1 MIDTRLTAKEVEV
14 LALVAQGHDAKSAAR
29 ELEVSTHTI
38 YERLRRAREKL
49 GASNS
54 REAARMFFGRNAAAP
69 DPVSDYVLEDSASAA
84 LAIKVPAACDHHSGG
99 EEARPAIYRA
109 RTIVRAALD
118 ELPLRPAGQQRFEA
132 SGIERIRLIGELSAR
147 LAVAFVS
154 ISLAALVISN
164 LVGN

>member
-54 REAARMFFGRNAAAP
+54 REAARMFFGRNHSAP
-69 DPVSDYVLEDSASAA
+69 DPASDYVLQDSASAA
-84 LAIKVPAACDHHSGG
+84 LAIKVPADCDHHSGG
-99 EEARPAIYRA
+99 KEARPSMYRA
-109 RTIVRAALD
+109 RTIVRAALE
-118 ELPLRPAGQQRFEA
+118 ELPLRPSGQQRFEA
-132 SGIERIRLIGELSAR
+132 SGTERIRLIGELSAR

>member
-1 MIDTRLTAKEVEV
+1 MSDTRLTAKEIEV
-14 LALVAQGHDAKSAAR
+14 LALVAQGHDAKSAAL

-54 REAARMFFGRNAAAP
+54 REAARMFFGRSADSATP
-69 DPVSDYVLEDSASAA
+69 TSEYVLSDSASPGIAM
-84 LAIKVPAACDHHSGG
+84 LTTNHRNSLEKNDEGPG
-99 EEARPAIYRA
+99 RPYLA
-109 RTIVRAALD
+109 RTIVKAAMS
-118 ELPLRPAGQQRFEA
+118 ELPIRTKGEQRFEA
-132 SGIERIRLIGELSAR
+132 SGLERIRLIGELSAR

-164 LVGN
+164 LLSQ

>member
-1 MIDTRLTAKEVEV
+1 MSDLRLTAKEVEA

-29 ELEVSTHTI
+29 ELDVSTHTI

-54 REAARMFFGRNAAAP
+54 REAARMFFGRGTLP
-69 DPVSDYVLEDSASAA
+69 SDANSAYVLQDSLVSQLPSANYTEPDVHA
-84 LAIKVPAACDHHSGG
+84 DPGKAM
-99 EEARPAIYRA
+99 ARGYQA
-109 RTIVRAALD
+109 RTIVAAALA
-118 ELPLRPAGQQRFEA
+118 ELPLRPEGERHFTADRM
-132 SGIERIRLIGELSAR
+132 ERIRLIGELSAR

-164 LVGN
+164 LLGL